1 MHAMIE
7 EHGQPR
13 PQVLLVEDDH
23 ETARYIADA
32 PMLAHIDLAI
42 VHDGQ
47 QGRDRALARDWD
59 CIILDRRLPGLDG
72 LSILGHMRDTG
83 VQTPVLFLTTMDGIH
98 DRVTGLRNG
107 ADDYL
112 VKPFSLSELT
122 ARLDNLLRRT
132 KHPLR
137 TTRLSFADVTIDLL
151 AREVHRAGTK
161 LYIQAQELK
170 LLEYFMRHPGVII
183 SQAMLLQA
191 VWDIDFPLRTN
202 LVESH
207 ISRLRVRLGRD
218 APPLIH
224 TIRNRGYVLRRE

>member
-1 MHAMIE
+1 MHTMIE
-7 EHGQPR
+7 EHDRLRPR
-13 PQVLLVEDDH
+13 VLLVEDDH
-23 ETARYIADA
+23 ETARYIAQA
-32 PMLAHIDLAI
+32 PMLAHVDLTI

-47 QGRDRALARDWD
+47 QGRDRALSGEWD

-72 LSILGHMRDTG
+72 LSILGHMRDAG
-83 VQTPVLFLTTMDGIH
+83 IQAPVLFLTTMDGIH

-122 ARLDNLLRRT
+122 ARLDNLLRRAKHTIRDT
-132 KHPLR
+132 KL
-137 TTRLSFADVTIDLL
+137 TFADVTVDLL
-151 AREVHRAGTK
+151 TREAHRAGTK

-170 LLEYFMRHPGVII
+170 LLEYFMRHPNVIL

-191 VWDIDFPLRTN
+191 VWEIDFPLRTN

-224 TIRNRGYVLRRE
+224 TIRNRGYVLRKE